1 MRDRSHDDAM
11 ADLFLREPS
20 VAVELLDEIL
30 EDGDQ
35 AELMTALRQLTK
47 AFGGVTAVAKRANL
61 NKTQAYRTLSPD
73 GNPTV
78 ASLRGI
84 LKAMGLRIAIKPIQ
98 PHNHAV

>member
-1 MRDRSHDDAM
+1 MRDRLHDDAM

-20 VAVELLDEIL
+20 VAAELLDEIL
-30 EDGDQ
+30 EDGYQ

-47 AFGGVTAVAKRANL
+47 AFGGVTAVAERANL
-61 NKTQAYRTLSPD
+61 NKTQAYRTLSAD

-78 ASLRGI
+78 ASLRCI

-98 PHNHAV
+98 THNHAV